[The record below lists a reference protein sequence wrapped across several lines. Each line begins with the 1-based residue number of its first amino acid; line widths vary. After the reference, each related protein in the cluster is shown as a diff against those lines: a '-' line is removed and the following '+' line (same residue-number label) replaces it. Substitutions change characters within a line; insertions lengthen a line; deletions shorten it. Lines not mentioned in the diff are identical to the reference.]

1 MGLRNSKEK
10 QSNEVKTS
18 KQAPKAQV
26 NPEPPAPPNKPEP
39 EVDHSDL
46 VPKWLNQTQFE
57 ELLAADVDQF
67 SKIVGFRV
75 KPAMAPGEN
84 YATLMLRI
92 SIDVELTDKSTKLVS
107 FMMKVPHDTPQ
118 MEQMMS
124 MANFFTSEN
133 AAYTEILPKMEE
145 LYKAK
150 GLDIKFAPRA
160 FKLDAT
166 KEPKVANTV
175 LMHDLGQNGFKNIN
189 RLECLNLEQTK
200 FALTRLA
207 QFHAAG
213 ATMVQVHGPYPDIF
227 VNGVMGNNKE
237 AIIAF
242 MEGMLASFRTSFM
255 ANLDKFKNGEEYRE
269 KLEKALAGL
278 TMEFMKLGI
287 VDPNEFNALNHG
299 DCWMNNLLFKMNSS
313 GDLEDMVFVDFQN
326 PKYGSPAMDLLYFI
340 ISSVQIDY
348 KLSHFDFFIRHYQE
362 ALVKHLG
369 ILGFTGRKP
378 SLRELH
384 RTLIKYG
391 GWVLFPTI
399 SVLPLVLLDPTQ
411 SATFDNFMS
420 DSADGVSFRG
430 SLYANKRCQ
439 EYIERILPWLDNRG
453 FLEVSTDPLPPE
465 LLAAL
470 KPQQPQPEN
479 TDQIPDWLNIDD
491 FKEIILSAEPNFEKI
506 LSSTSKLATKPG
518 DNFASKLLKVEI
530 EAQLKDNSVK
540 TFSYILKVHSDNDAI
555 NFSDFNLFPKEIEV
569 YSTYVP
575 AFERF
580 YKDVGLPVTFS
591 PKSFRLSKDV
601 SKEYLLLENLQ
612 PSGFKMVDRMI
623 GMDLEHSKCTLKKL
637 AQWHAASL
645 KYKELNGPYSP
656 KYNNGIFTEQTAPIF
671 KGMFVNTKKSF
682 IEEVSKF
689 DGVDEYLHKM
699 PEILDT
705 YVDRILEDAKINEQ
719 AFNVL
724 NHGDAWI
731 NNIMFQYESDG
742 RVKETLLLDHQVTK
756 YGNPAQD
763 LYYFIMSSTQLDIK
777 VDQFDYLIRWYHQN
791 MKEHAKLLN
800 YNGFIPSLKELH
812 AILIQHPIFAAGTV
826 LTTLS
831 MCLNKTTDDFTT
843 DSFLGNEENGKS
855 LREAMF
861 SNERYRAN
869 IERVMPWINRRG
881 LLDNFAN
888 GHSQ

>member
-1 MGLRNSKEK
+1 MGLRNSKQK
-10 QSNEVKTS
+10 QSYEVKTS
-18 KQAPKAQV
+18 QPAPKPQV
-26 NPEPPAPPNKPEP
+26 NSEPTAPPTKSEP
-39 EVDHSDL
+39 AVDDSNL
-46 VPKWLNQTQFE
+46 VPKWLNETQFE
-57 ELLAADVDQF
+57 ELLTATVDQF
-67 SKIVGFRV
+67 AKIVGFRV

-92 SIDVELTDKSTKLVS
+92 HIDVELTDKSTKLVS

-118 MEQMMS
+118 MEQMMA

-150 GLDIKFAPRA
+150 GLHIKFAPRA

-166 KEPKVANTV
+166 KEPKLANTV

-227 VNGVMGNNKE
+227 LYGMMGNNKE

-242 MEGMLASFRTSFM
+242 MEGMLGSFRTSFL
-255 ANLDKFKNGEEYRE
+255 ANLDKFKNGEAYRE
-269 KLEKALAGL
+269 KLVKALDGL
-278 TMEFMKLGI
+278 TMEFMKLGVI
-287 VDPNEFNALNHG
+287 DPNEFNALNHG
-299 DCWMNNLLFKMNSS
+299 DCWMNNLLFKMDAK
-313 GDLEDMVFVDFQN
+313 GALEDMVFVDFQN
-326 PKYGSPAMDLLYFI
+326 PKYGTPAMDVIYLI
-340 ISSVQIDY
+340 MTSVQIDY
-348 KLSHFDFFIRHYQE
+348 KLDYFDFFIRHYHEQ
-362 ALVKHLG
+362 LVKHLD
-369 ILGFTGRKP
+369 ILGFTGHKP

-384 RTLIKYG
+384 RTIIKYG
-391 GWVLFPTI
+391 GWMLFPTI
-399 SVLPLVLLDPTQ
+399 SVLPVVLLDPTQ

-420 DSADGVSFRG
+420 DSEAGVGFRNG
-430 SLYANKRCQ
+430 LYANKRYQ
-439 EYIERILPWLDNRG
+439 GYIERILPWLDNRG
-453 FLEVSTDPLPPE
+453 FLEASTDPIPIE
-465 LLAAL
+465 LLAL
-470 KPQQPQPEN
+470 QTSQQTPQQPQTEN
-479 TDQIPDWLNIDD
+479 TDQILDWLNVSD
-491 FKEIILSAEPNFEKI
+491 FKDIIASTEPNFEKI
-506 LSSTSKLATKPG
+506 LSGTSKSATKPG

-540 TFSYILKVHSDNDAI
+540 TFSYILKVHTANDGI

-575 AFERF
+575 AFEGL

-591 PKSFRLSKDV
+591 AKSFRLTKDV
-601 SKEYLLLENLQ
+601 SEEYLILENLQ
-612 PSGFKMVDRMI
+612 PSGFKMADRLI
-623 GMDLEHSKCTLKKL
+623 GMDLEHTKCTLKKL

-645 KYKELNGPYSP
+645 KYKELHGPYPSR
-656 KYNNGIFTEQTAPIF
+656 YDTGIFTEQTAPVF
-671 KGMFVNTKKSF
+671 KGIFAHTKKSF
-682 IEEVSKF
+682 MEEVAKF
-689 DGVDEYLHKM
+689 DGVDEYLHKL
-699 PEILDT
+699 PEFLDT
-705 YVDRILEDAKINEQ
+705 HVDRVIEDAKIDEQ
-719 AFNVL
+719 EFNVL

-731 NNIMFQYESDG
+731 NNIMFQHDSDG
-742 RVKETLLLDHQVTK
+742 RVKETFLLDHQVTK

-791 MKEHAKLLN
+791 LQEHAKLLN
-800 YNGFIPSLKELH
+800 YNGFVPSLKELH
-812 AILIQHPIFAAGTV
+812 AILIQHSIFAVETV

-831 MCLNKTTDDFTT
+831 MCLNKTTDDFSTE
-843 DSFLGNEENGKS
+843 SFLGDDKSAES
-855 LREAMF
+855 LRAAIF

-869 IERVMPWINRRG
+869 IERVMPWLNRRG
-881 LLDNFAN
+881 LLD
-888 GHSQ
+888 